1 MGFLRD
7 PLMSSHGKLSLE
19 ARRVSIATMQHE
31 SHGPSGSPIST
42 LGDSRLPSVAIV
54 LVNWNSW
61 RHTIECLDALL
72 AQTYTSFCVFVVDND
87 SQDQS
92 IEHISEWCAKP
103 TGDSGWLRHAGVERY
118 CDRASAAAVRY
129 RLLSSVAN
137 PVTRDADQWPVT
149 LISTGKNLGFAG
161 GCNVGIRWASLEPFD
176 YYWLLNTD
184 TVVCRDALAALL
196 RRAEREPKPGM
207 IGSTILYYDR
217 PGVIQAL
224 GGGRLGVSG
233 VNWEL
238 IGQGCRLDDSK
249 LDAAGVEREISYVMG
264 ASMLISTQFIRD
276 VGLMQDDYFLY
287 YEEIDW
293 AMRGRGKYAIG
304 YAPDSFVFHKSGA
317 SSSKVIPM
325 FTANLYYR
333 NSIRFMS
340 RFFPERMGAL
350 RRRLLLEVLRYG
362 LKGEWAL
369 SGLVFRIWRDAQRIQ
384 FEATSS
390 IQGPQLR

>member
-1 MGFLRD
+1 MERQRKNLKHSRD
-7 PLMSSHGKLSLE
+7 
-19 ARRVSIATMQHE
+19 R
-31 SHGPSGSPIST
+31 GPNAFS
-42 LGDSRLPSVAIV
+42 LPSVAVV
-54 LVNWNSW
+54 LVNWNGW

-72 AQTYTSFCVFVVDND
+72 AQAYTNFRVYVVDND

-92 IEHISEWCAKP
+92 VERISAWCAKP
-103 TGDSGWLRHAGVERY
+103 IADASWLRHDGVERH
-118 CDRASAAAVRY
+118 CARVPAV
-129 RLLSSVAN
+129 SVPCRILCSTVN
-137 PVTRDADQWPVT
+137 PQMPEVVQCPVT
-149 LISTGKNLGFAG
+149 LISTGKNFGFAG
-161 GCNVGIRWASLEPFD
+161 GCNVGIRYASLTPFD

-184 TVVCRDALAALL
+184 TVVCRDALAAMI

-207 IGSTILYYDR
+207 VGSTIRYYDR
-217 PGVIQAL
+217 PGIVQAM

-233 VNWEL
+233 VTWGL
-238 IGQGCRLDDSK
+238 IGQGSRLDDSAK
-249 LDAAGVEREISYVMG
+249 LAAGVEREISYVMG
-264 ASMLISTQFIRD
+264 ASMLVSAQYIRD

-293 AMRGRGKYAIG
+293 AMRGKGKFALG

-317 SSSKVIPM
+317 SSSKVMPM

-369 SGLVFRIWRDAQRIQ
+369 SGLVFRIWRNAQRIQ

-390 IQGPQLR
+390 IKGPQLR